1 MPEVLFGREEFNPGL
16 PWTRLQPLLP
26 GWRIRGCR
34 AAEPAAH
41 VDGADVVC
49 PFGAEVGAEVIA
61 RGPFGLI
68 QQYGVGLDR
77 VDVDAATEAGVWV
90 CRLPG
95 DRTGNADSVAELAVL
110 HVLAL
115 PRRLDDARSALA
127 AGRWGQPVGRSLLG
141 TTTVLVGL
149 GVIGTA
155 VARRLAGFGT
165 RLVGVRARPELG
177 GPEPVERV
185 VGPDALLDVQAEADV
200 VVCCA
205 MGSPETGNLFDAR
218 AFEAVKPGAVFVNV
232 ARGSL
237 VDEPALVAALD
248 SGRVCAAGL
257 DVHAAEPADPA
268 GPLLTHPRG
277 AGHPTRRGP
286 HRGDVPA
293 QRRAVHGQPA
303 PVVGRRGA
311 AVGGE
316 PPRGAA
322 PAGAPRL
329 THRVTGPRGCEADL
343 RSAAS

>member
-1 MPEVLFGREEFNPGL
+1 VAG
-16 PWTRLQPLLP
+16 
-26 GWRIRGCR
+26 
-34 AAEPAAH
+34 PAAH

-77 VDVDAATEAGVWV
+77 VDVDAT
-90 CRLPG
+90 
-95 DRTGNADSVAELAVL
+95 
-110 HVLAL
+110 
-115 PRRLDDARSALA
+115 PRRASGSAGCPA
-127 AGRWGQPVGRSLLG
+127 TGPATPTAWPSSRCCTCSRCRAGSTTRGPRWRPGGGGQPVGRSLLG

-149 GVIGTA
+149 GAIGTA

-185 VGPDALLDVQAEADV
+185 VGPGALLDVLAEADV